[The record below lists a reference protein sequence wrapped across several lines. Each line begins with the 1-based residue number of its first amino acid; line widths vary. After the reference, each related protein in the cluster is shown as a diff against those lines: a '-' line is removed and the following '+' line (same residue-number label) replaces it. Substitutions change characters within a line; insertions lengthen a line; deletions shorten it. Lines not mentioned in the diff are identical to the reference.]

1 MAINWKRKASDWVW
15 YGSKGQLIKGV
26 FHATTA
32 GYGLQLTG
40 TRQWIERGNADD
52 GGVALTTEGAY
63 LFGSRR
69 LLLTA
74 AHSGSSLSFFGGCDR
89 LSIAADLSG
98 SSAEMAGHWAML
110 EVKSGGKTGAQASC
124 YRADLNIASG
134 SVVSSG
140 ITSCFLAAAEKL
152 SQTTTTGRVTVIHVP
167 NPQAGTFSNFAE
179 FGSATGCI
187 SAFSAGANAN
197 FQILIR
203 INGSAYAI
211 PVCAVGT

>member
-1 MAINWKRKASDWVW
+1 MSTINWYRKAGDLVFQ
-15 YGSKGQLIKGV
+15 GKTGQIIKGV
-26 FHATTA
+26 FNATTA
-32 GYGLQLTG
+32 GYGLTLTG

-52 GGVALTTEGAY
+52 GGAVLTTAGAY

-74 AHSGSSLSFFGGCDR
+74 AQTGSNSYFGGCDR
-89 LSIAADLSG
+89 LSIAADCSA

-110 EVKSGGKTGAQASC
+110 EVKSGGKTGSQASC

-152 SQTTTTGRVTVIHVP
+152 SQTTTSGRVTVIHVP
-167 NPQAGTFSNFAE
+167 NPQAGTFTNFAE

-187 SAFSAGANAN
+187 SAASVGATAAL
-197 FQILIR
+197 QILIR
-203 INGSAYAI
+203 IGGSAYAI